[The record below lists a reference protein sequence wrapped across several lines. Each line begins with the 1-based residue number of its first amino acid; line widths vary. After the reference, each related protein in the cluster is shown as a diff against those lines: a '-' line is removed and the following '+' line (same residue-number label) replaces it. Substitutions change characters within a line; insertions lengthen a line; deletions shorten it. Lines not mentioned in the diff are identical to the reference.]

1 MDFTGGDMKLLPKL
15 MEFNGDKSGWNE
27 EIAEKQ
33 QYIDD
38 YMGRHLCTIFHKAIY
53 LCQKWRIAY
62 EFDNQCSKSNKKL

>member
-1 MDFTGGDMKLLPKL
+1 MAFAKRWWDMVMDFTGGDMKLLPKL

-38 YMGRHLCTIFHKAIY
+38 YMGQALMHYFS
-53 LCQKWRIAY
+53 Q
-62 EFDNQCSKSNKKL
+62 SNISVPEMEDSL